1 MRGHVRRRGAS
12 WSIVYDEGRGEDGK
26 RRQRWRGGFAT
37 KKTAEE
43 ELRRVLRSLDTGDY
57 VTPERLTFAEFVRER
72 WLPVVQSSMRK
83 TTYEAYERNL
93 RLHVLP
99 TIGGVQLQKLDA
111 ARLDRLYVDLRSRKP
126 KPLSPN
132 TVRFIAAVL
141 SSALDYAERKGLVT
155 RNVAKKADPPRWQR
169 RQPRTW
175 TTRELSAFL
184 EAVKDEDD
192 FALWRFLSLSGCRRG
207 EALGLTWFGLDLEAG
222 TALMSQ
228 QVVPTKDGIEI
239 AQPKT
244 ASGTR
249 LVMLDSE
256 TVRILEKHREKQIT
270 LKGLMAEMYVDHDLV
285 FTKPDGQP
293 LDPRGVS
300 QRFQRLRKAAGLPDI
315 RLHDLRHGVGME
327 GFRLGIHP
335 EVMRRRLG
343 HAHIGITIG
352 TYTAGAAPEIE
363 RRAAQS
369 IADVIDGL
377 ESS

>member
-1 MRGHVRRRGAS
+1 MRGHVRKRGPS
-12 WSIVYDEGRGEDGK
+12 WAIVYDEGRDENGK
-26 RRQRWRGGFAT
+26 RRQRWRGGFPT
-37 KKTAEE
+37 KKAAEE

-57 VTPERLTFAEFVRER
+57 VTPERLTFAEFARER
-72 WLPVVQSSMRK
+72 WLPVVESSMRK
-83 TTYEAYERNL
+83 TTYEAYERTI
-93 RLHVLP
+93 RLHILP
-99 TIGGVQLQKLDA
+99 AIGGIQLQKLDA
-111 ARLDRLYVDLRSRKP
+111 ARLDRLYVDLRSKKP

-155 RNVAKKADPPRWQR
+155 RNAAKRSDPPRWQR

-175 TTRELSAFL
+175 TTRELGAFL
-184 EAVKDEDD
+184 ESVKDEND

-207 EALGLTWFGLDLEAG
+207 EALGLTWFGLDIEAR
-222 TALMSQ
+222 TALMTQ

-239 AQPKT
+239 TQPKT

-249 LVMLDSE
+249 LVTLDDE
-256 TVRILEKHREKQIT
+256 TVRILRDHRHQQIV
-270 LKGLMAEMYVDHDLV
+270 LKELMAEVYVDHDLV
-285 FTKPDGQP
+285 FAKSDGEP

-300 QRFQRLRKAAGLPDI
+300 QRFQRLRKAAGLPVI

-343 HAHIGITIG
+343 HANIGITIG
-352 TYTAGAAPEIE
+352 TYTTGAAPEVE

-369 IADVIDGL
+369 IADAVDRA
-377 ESS
+377 